1 MPLQHLLRCLRT
13 RWSSIGRYARYLLP
27 AAAIALTGCAATSDP
42 SAGYAST
49 NGLRDSYMSQTKADP
64 LGAYLASRD
73 IVRSSSQNESTAL
86 ATTAL
91 NMLGIKYRFGGGA
104 PSTGFDCSGLVIYAA
119 EKSLGLKLPRQSA
132 SIAKQGAS
140 VKRSELQQGDLVFFN
155 TRGHRY
161 SHVGIYLGDQKF
173 IHAPRTGSVV
183 RVESMDVAYWQKR
196 YNGARRL
203 TPDDSSIS
211 LASESESSRLRS
223 SR

>member
-1 MPLQHLLRCLRT
+1 MRRQWATH
-13 RWSSIGRYARYLLP
+13 WHYARYAFP
-27 AAAIALTGCAATSDP
+27 AAILVLSGCVATGDP

-73 IVRSSSQNESTAL
+73 IVRSASQNESTAL

-119 EKSLGLKLPRQSA
+119 EKSLGLKLPRRSA
-132 SIAKQGAS
+132 HIAKQGAS
-140 VKRSELQQGDLVFFN
+140 VKRNELQQGDLVFFN
-155 TRGHRY
+155 TRGHRN
-161 SHVGIYLGDQKF
+161 SHVGIYLGDRKF
-173 IHAPRTGSVV
+173 VHAPRTGSVV
-183 RVESMDVAYWQKR
+183 RVESMDVAYWRNR

-203 TPDDSSIS
+203 APTESSMNM
-211 LASESESSRLRS
+211 ASESTRLGSAR
-223 SR
+223 